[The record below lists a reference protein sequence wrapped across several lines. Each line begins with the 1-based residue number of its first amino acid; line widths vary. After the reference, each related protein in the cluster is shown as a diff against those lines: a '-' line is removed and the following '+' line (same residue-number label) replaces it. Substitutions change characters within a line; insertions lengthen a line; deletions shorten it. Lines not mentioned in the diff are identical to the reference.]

1 MVVPSCLLGLFGM
14 SIATVRAWPT
24 EMPVYGVSFCS
35 YHRYHIFITRCY
47 HLCKTNI
54 AVGLNVV
61 TEFIVGYVLGGR
73 PLCMMLFKACI
84 RICRS

>member
-24 EMPVYGVSFCS
+24 EMPVWGLVLLLSALS
-35 YHRYHIFITRCY
+35 YFITRCY

-54 AVGLNVV
+54 AVGFKRCDRVHRWFC
-61 TEFIVGYVLGGR
+61 TRCVL
-73 PLCMMLFKACI
+73 
-84 RICRS
+84 